1 MTDKSLKDLTKQE
14 IGRLFPIEISPYN
27 QDWPQLYE
35 TEKKLIKDTLEVGM
49 VLRIEHF
56 GSTSVPGLS
65 SKDTIDILMEVQFEE
80 VKNQR
85 LIELM
90 KRLAYDFNWQNEGD
104 NSHMV
109 FLKGYNL
116 SGPKQQTFHIHAG
129 PKDHLLW
136 DRLYFRDYL
145 IQHKEAAAKYEELK
159 KELAEKYRN
168 DKVAYRVAKT
178 EFIKEITD
186 RAKNHFKAHSS

>member
-1 MTDKSLKDLTKQE
+1 
-14 IGRLFPIEISPYN
+14 
-27 QDWPQLYE
+27 
-35 TEKKLIKDTLEVGM
+35 M
-49 VLRIEHF
+49 VSRIEHF

-80 VKNQR
+80 AKNQK
-85 LIELM
+85 LIEFM
-90 KRLAYDFNWQNEGD
+90 KILSYDFNWQNEGD

-129 PKDHLLW
+129 PKNHPIW

-145 IQHKEAAAKYEELK
+145 IQHKGASVEYEELK
-159 KELAEKYRN
+159 EDLAEKHRH
-168 DKVAYRVAKT
+168 DRVAYRVAKS

-186 RAKNHFKAHSS
+186 RAKNYFKAHSS